1 MKKLISVLAIAMVL
15 LTSACSGSNNT
26 ASSGNGSDATPAPA
40 ATTPPEDTT
49 PVKIQY
55 WHAHAENQMGGVNY
69 MIEEFQ
75 KKYPYITV
83 EPVFQGGYSD
93 LQQKLQAAIAAKEV
107 PAVTNIEVS
116 AIPGFSDSGALQD
129 LNPYIERD
137 KVDTADF
144 SQGMLNAYAF
154 GGKQVG
160 LPLIVSTSVMV
171 YNKTLFDKLGVTPP
185 QTWDEIEAFNQKV
198 TLKEGDKT
206 TRYAF
211 AVPGWDIWYHD
222 PWLLNGGGTILNAD
236 QTKATVDSPESLRYF
251 QNFKKWFDEGSL
263 QIGVGKGASDTM
275 RQMFLDEKIGM
286 VQHSSAIIKT
296 YVENAKFEVGV
307 SFVPGDKTRISNIGG
322 AGIVMMAGAKDN
334 QKEAAWKFI
343 NFMTS
348 AEHNIKWAESVGYLP
363 THKSSVQ
370 TEDGKKYQE
379 KWPQYKAV
387 LDNFDNVTP
396 RYQHVAYTEFSDFYK
411 EAINKMVL
419 EKGDPAKLMQE
430 AAVKMNKVLEDQ

>member
-1 MKKLISVLAIAMVL
+1 MKKFISLLAIATVL
-15 LTSACSGSNNT
+15 LTSGCSGTNT
-26 ASSGNGSDATPAPA
+26 ASNDSPA
-40 ATTPPEDTT
+40 ATQPPEDTT

-55 WHAHAENQMGGVNY
+55 WHAHAENQMGGVKY
-69 MIEEFQ
+69 MIEQFQ
-75 KKYPYITV
+75 NKYPHITV

-93 LQQKLQAAIAAKEV
+93 LQQKLQAAIAAKDV

-116 AIPGFSDSGALQD
+116 AIPSFSESGALAD
-129 LNPYIERD
+129 LGPYIKRD

-144 SQGMLNAYAF
+144 SKGMLDAYAF
-154 GGKQVG
+154 KGKQVG
-160 LPLIVSTSVMV
+160 FPLIVSTSVMV
-171 YNKTLFDKLGVTPP
+171 YNKTLLDKLGVKPP
-185 QTWDEIEAFNQKV
+185 QTWSEIEAYNQKV

-206 TRYAF
+206 TRYAL

-222 PWLLNGGGTILNAD
+222 PWILNGGGTILSKD
-236 QTKATVDSPESLRYF
+236 ETKATVDSPESLRYLN
-251 QNFKKWFDEGSL
+251 NFKKWFDDGSL

-322 AGIVMMAGAKDN
+322 AGIVMMSGVKDN

-348 AEHNIKWAESVGYLP
+348 AEHNIKWAEAVGYLP
-363 THKSSVQ
+363 THKSSVK
-370 TEDGKKYQE
+370 TDEGKKYQE

-387 LDNFDNVTP
+387 LENFDNVTP
-396 RYQHVAYTEFSDFYK
+396 RYQHTAYTEFSNLYK
-411 EAINKMVL
+411 DAINKMVL
-419 EKGDPAKLMQE
+419 EKGDPQKVMQE
-430 AAVKMNKVLEDQ
+430 AVVKMNKVLADQ